1 MRGEDALRLVHSR
14 VVVRGRL
21 PADENDR
28 LPGFPLL
35 LGRLRI
41 QHDRADRRSGR
52 RVQTRRGDL
61 ERLAPVDH
69 RVQELVELP
78 GVDPRDGF
86 FARDEA
92 LVDHLRRD
100 TQRRRRRPFSRA
112 RLQEVERPLLDREL
126 DVLEVAVVGLEPV
139 ERVDELVERLG
150 HPLAHALDGLGRADA
165 CDHVLALRVRE
176 ELAVQPSLSRRRVA
190 REAHAGAG
198 GLAAVPEDHLD
209 DVHRRSEI
217 VRDVVR
223 GPVYLGTRRVPGV
236 EDGAVRTSQL
246 VARLLR
252 ERAPGLVLVDRG
264 ERGHELAEVVGGEV
278 DVLGHSSRR
287 LQIGERLLET
297 MAGDLVDHLAVH
309 LDEPPVRVERE
320 PSVLSGRCQPL
331 DRDVVQAEVE
341 DRVHHPRH
349 RDRRAGADGDEQRVA
364 IVAEALAGPRLECR
378 DALVDL
384 LVEPGR
390 NVSAGGEVGT
400 ARLRGDREPVRNGHA
415 ESGHLGEA
423 DPLPPEELT
432 ATARAFGEV
441 EDVAHLRGE
450 STRTARGAETRMVM
464 WLSLPCGS
472 SNRVVCATGGRG
484 PSRPLAPKLQCG
496 VVPAGLSPV
505 RGEIRSMTEFKPP
518 LGPSSRAGPSGGP
531 ALAVTSWDTIGGVF
545 TGSTPSASRGP
556 Q

>member
-1 MRGEDALRLVHSR
+1 MITSPVPPSIVISVPDGELVLAELDRLRLQVDRERFTADDARLPLSSRDHGRMRRHSAMGREDALCLMHSR

-28 LPGFPLL
+28 LPSFSLL
-35 LGRLRI
+35 LGRFRI
-41 QHDRADRRSGR
+41 EDDRADRRSRR

-78 GVDPRDGF
+78 GIDPRDGLL
-86 FARDEA
+86 ARDET
-92 LVDHLRRD
+92 LVDHLRGD
-100 TQRRRRRPFSRA
+100 AQRRGRRPLARA
-112 RLQEVERPLLDREL
+112 RLQEIERPFLDREL
-126 DVLEVAVVGLEPV
+126 DVLEVAVVGLESV

-150 HPLAHALDGLGRADA
+150 HPLAHPLDGLGRANA

-176 ELAVQPSLSRRRVA
+176 ELAVQPALAGRRVA
-190 REAHAGAG
+190 REAHAGTG

-223 GPVYLGTRRVPGV
+223 GPVHLGARCVPRI
-236 EDGAVRTSQL
+236 EDSAVRTPQL

-252 ERAPGLVLVDRG
+252 ERTRGLVLVDRG
-264 ERGHELAEVVGGEV
+264 ERRHELAEIVRGEV
-278 DVLGHSSRR
+278 DVLGHSPRR
-287 LQIGERLLET
+287 LQIGERLLEA

-309 LDEPPVRVERE
+309 LDEPPVRVERKSCV
-320 PSVLSGRCQPL
+320 PGGRSQTL
-331 DRDVVQAEVE
+331 HRDVVQAEVE
-341 DRVHHPRH
+341 DRVHHSRH

-364 IVAEALAGPRLECR
+364 IVAEALAGPRLECG

-390 NVSAGGEVGT
+390 NVSAGSEIGA
-400 ARLRGDREPVRNGHA
+400 ARLGGDREPVRNGHA

-450 STRTARGAETRMVM
+450 STRTRCRAETRMVM
-464 WLSLPCGS
+464 
-472 SNRVVCATGGRG
+472 
-484 PSRPLAPKLQCG
+484 
-496 VVPAGLSPV
+496 
-505 RGEIRSMTEFKPP
+505 
-518 LGPSSRAGPSGGP
+518 
-531 ALAVTSWDTIGGVF
+531 
-545 TGSTPSASRGP
+545 
-556 Q
+556 